1 MGLEALTLL
10 RGVTPM
16 DITDMLGTDEGTKA
30 LDVLSRRFN
39 LSPAQTRSAIDA
51 LAPAVTSGLRAE
63 TQSPDGLAGLLGAL
77 VKGDHGRYL
86 DGNED
91 GIVDDGN
98 AILGHLFGS
107 KDVSRGV
114 AAEAAR
120 ETGLGDGTMKQMLPM
135 VAAMVMGALGKNLM
149 GDQASTKGGGLADVL
164 GQVLG
169 ASGGSGAGGG
179 SGNLGDILGQMLGGG
194 IGGGGGGGLGDLLG
208 GLAGGGAPKTGQPTG
223 GGGLGDL
230 LGGLAGGGGSKTSG
244 QAPGLDD
251 ILGGL
256 FGNQAPPEVRSAAS
270 ERARD
275 TLGSMLGGK
284 SPRGAKG
291 DKMLDKAKQDLGHA

>member
-1 MGLEALTLL
+1 MA
-10 RGVTPM
+10 
-16 DITDMLGTDEGTKA
+16 TDESAKA

-39 LSPAQTRSAIDA
+39 LSPAQTRAAIDA

-86 DGNED
+86 DGKDD

-120 ETGLGDGTMKQMLPM
+120 ETGLGDDTMKQMLPM

-149 GDQASTKGGGLADVL
+149 GDQASTKGGGLADAL

-169 ASGGSGAGGG
+169 ASGGSSTGGG
-179 SGNLGDILGQMLGGG
+179 SGDLGAILGQMLGGA
-194 IGGGGGGGLGDLLG
+194 GGGSGGGGLGDLLG
-208 GLAGGGAPKTGQPTG
+208 GLTGGGSPGTNRPAA

-230 LGGLAGGGGSKTSG
+230 LGGLAGGGGGNTAG
-244 QAPGLDD
+244 QSPGLDD

-256 FGNQAPPEVRSAAS
+256 FGNQAPPAVRSAAS
-270 ERARD
+270 DRARD

-284 SPRGAKG
+284 SPKGEKG
-291 DKMLDKAKQDLGHA
+291 DKMLAKAKRDLGHA